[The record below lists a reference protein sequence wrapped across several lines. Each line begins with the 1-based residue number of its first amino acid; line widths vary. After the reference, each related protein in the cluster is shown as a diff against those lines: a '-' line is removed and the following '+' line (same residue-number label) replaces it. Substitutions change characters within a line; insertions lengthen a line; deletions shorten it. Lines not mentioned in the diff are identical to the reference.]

1 MAHLNW
7 NFKQNVAI
15 PESTKGFQEK
25 ERKERQKL
33 KENLA
38 LQLSND
44 LDRLFKEEIYSDLLF
59 LACFGTLRAH
69 KSILR
74 ARVPEFFFKIVMPA
88 LNTFGDEHKVV
99 KIENVQPSEFEDFLK
114 LIYTADEKVND
125 LQVLMKERLHST
137 SSCEINKATEI
148 FNRNYPQRDTTAS
161 ILLPSKDIPEIQGF
175 ASSTK
180 TAFEESAMDSY
191 TSTSSDFVEPASALG
206 EDLLLLYKSGDFSDI
221 GIVTEKATFRAHK
234 AILCSRSSY
243 FAAMLGGNW
252 LESSQECITLQGI
265 GQTEMDVMLHFIY
278 GAVVDLPKGAD
289 VCQVLS
295 VADMFGLDGLK
306 EVAVLYLKRDYC
318 RFFQKPIP
326 GTQQSILECLSI
338 SHLFNLECLYNLCL
352 RWVAKYFLKC
362 WSGRNFA
369 FLPMEIQRACLCS
382 VTQSMNQENVV
393 SILMESDQLICSLPG
408 VKWAEKALSL
418 GAELQDECISYIVA
432 HFSEIISTEGF
443 HHLLKAQG
451 MSSKPYLLE
460 KIFQAIEASITT
472 ENCCSYFIAVEML
485 KTFPSVNDTG
495 FACEIQAVHE
505 KLWTF
510 LVQSFYAVRH
520 SEGWNLMKAEHREQI
535 QAAAFDKGDSRKL
548 GKKPTFSSSK
558 VLHLK
563 CPQVHQQ
570 TSENQTQSLQQGRN
584 LPASWSCLSNR
595 TIKMKS
601 DGLGASGH
609 TVAAGRGTANKMP
622 KSAVSKGKDAKE
634 ANKVAKDT
642 KPTEKS
648 VPIKAVPVSKMK
660 SLNNGNAR
668 IESSIVKRDNNLSAS
683 VDGPRKMLGAKVPED
698 QDRKISSGARP
709 KCSSATSTAR
719 PNPVKS
725 LKAISAKDTP
735 LTNKEE
741 GFFVKCES
749 TRISESSGNVSPLR
763 DEKPDKESD
772 NSLNKDLGSDITSGS
787 ASPQYSSN
795 SPKDSSTGPG
805 TKSASKTVCRTLGHK
820 IHKAEKV
827 NSVTAKPP
835 IKENS
840 KVKQIAPSNK
850 TASGNRVLR
859 NDRRLKGVPSV
870 SAESLGPAPVASSTQ
885 NIASPRKE
893 DLQQNSKSSLL
904 DKTSREIPASTRKKT
919 ISKSIPAVIEIKQ
932 TTNSAKVILG
942 TSRQTIGGSKSTA
955 KQKSISEQPA
965 LKVTS
970 KSVGSDKQP
979 LSVVKKPISKN
990 KESSNQKKISSR
1002 NSDYKQNA
1010 STVKVVSSEYPGL
1023 EKALDTKKQ
1032 NCTGLLES
1040 TQTQRNPEQTSSLQP
1055 DQVQLHVNSSPATQN
1070 LASETLT
1077 TENDMPYITGNM
1089 SGQMNI
1095 EQCETC
1101 HGVCLETTAS
1111 SKPDLSTVIVQAE
1124 NVTQCLSTSLSKEK
1138 KPEEMF
1144 FKDASTC
1151 HNNEQKSSSCS
1162 NSFTVNYSTSSR
1174 CGPGQIPQ
1182 VLSLISPTDM
1192 ATAETPGSRED
1203 GEMPLEDPWN
1213 TLHQRSSPESDTGS
1227 ATTSSDDIK
1236 PRSEDYDAGGSQDD
1250 DGSNERGI
1258 SKCSTML
1265 CHDFLGRS
1273 SSDTST
1279 PEELKMYDSG
1289 LRIEVKLKDREST
1302 VDPFHVHS
1310 TSDDDDRRKAKK
1322 AWIERE
1328 CKPMDEGICE
1338 ENSCAASVSIKN
1350 APKHQLSS
1358 TDEETEDEKSEAE
1371 IVEERGPQPEPSS
1384 HQFQGID
1391 NLAFEDIAEQDN
1403 NAPEYQSTG
1412 NFRRTVLLSVDE
1424 CEELG
1429 SEEGAGLTPPYNSVD
1444 ILTPGDVFESTT
1456 VGLRES
1462 QVKSFSAGNSC
1473 DAQKSLIACEKD
1485 NGKEVFEKGSFSY
1498 NSCTNEPENNSDA
1511 NCSKENHECS
1521 LTAVTVN
1528 QTLCSQGESEQDKS
1542 SPLIEQRNEDP
1553 VSDSRHQE
1561 RPCHLNLYHLDHS
1574 NDSGQWIGSTENLD
1588 CRKSELHLNLN
1599 NHHMKDGSVTPT
1611 DQNPSTLSAGD
1622 LDDCEEQTC
1631 TYDRR
1636 PSKTLSP
1643 IYELD
1648 VGERFE
1654 QRPDVEACISDQEEN
1669 SHFAKSDW
1677 MLLHQLLA
1685 DQVCDLGIINTVPE
1699 DLNLAQYLI
1708 NQTLALSR
1716 DGLKSQGKPLAE
1728 KEMCKKWSELISPLE
1743 DSTASITV
1751 TSFSPD
1757 DSASPQGEWTI
1768 VELETH
1774 H

>member
-1 MAHLNW
+1 MN
-7 NFKQNVAI
+7 
-15 PESTKGFQEK
+15 
-25 ERKERQKL
+25 
-33 KENLA
+33 
-38 LQLSND
+38 
-44 LDRLFKEEIYSDLLF
+44 
-59 LACFGTLRAH
+59 GT
-69 KSILR
+69 
-74 ARVPEFFFKIVMPA
+74 V
-88 LNTFGDEHKVV
+88 
-99 KIENVQPSEFEDFLK
+99 
-114 LIYTADEKVND
+114 
-125 LQVLMKERLHST
+125 
-137 SSCEINKATEI
+137 
-148 FNRNYPQRDTTAS
+148 
-161 ILLPSKDIPEIQGF
+161 
-175 ASSTK
+175 
-180 TAFEESAMDSY
+180 DS
-191 TSTSSDFVEPASALG
+191 
-206 EDLLLLYKSGDFSDI
+206 
-221 GIVTEKATFRAHK
+221 
-234 AILCSRSSY
+234 
-243 FAAMLGGNW
+243 
-252 LESSQECITLQGI
+252 
-265 GQTEMDVMLHFIY
+265 
-278 GAVVDLPKGAD
+278 
-289 VCQVLS
+289 
-295 VADMFGLDGLK
+295 
-306 EVAVLYLKRDYC
+306 
-318 RFFQKPIP
+318 
-326 GTQQSILECLSI
+326 
-338 SHLFNLECLYNLCL
+338 
-352 RWVAKYFLKC
+352 
-362 WSGRNFA
+362 
-369 FLPMEIQRACLCS
+369 
-382 VTQSMNQENVV
+382 
-393 SILMESDQLICSLPG
+393 
-408 VKWAEKALSL
+408 
-418 GAELQDECISYIVA
+418 
-432 HFSEIISTEGF
+432 
-443 HHLLKAQG
+443 
-451 MSSKPYLLE
+451 
-460 KIFQAIEASITT
+460 
-472 ENCCSYFIAVEML
+472 
-485 KTFPSVNDTG
+485 
-495 FACEIQAVHE
+495 
-505 KLWTF
+505 
-510 LVQSFYAVRH
+510 
-520 SEGWNLMKAEHREQI
+520 
-535 QAAAFDKGDSRKL
+535 
-548 GKKPTFSSSK
+548 
-558 VLHLK
+558 
-563 CPQVHQQ
+563 

-772 NSLNKDLGSDITSGS
+772 NSLNKDL
-787 ASPQYSSN
+787 
-795 SPKDSSTGPG
+795 
-805 TKSASKTVCRTLGHK
+805 
-820 IHKAEKV
+820 
-827 NSVTAKPP
+827 
-835 IKENS
+835 
-840 KVKQIAPSNK
+840 
-850 TASGNRVLR
+850 
-859 NDRRLKGVPSV
+859 
-870 SAESLGPAPVASSTQ
+870 APVASSTQ

-1310 TSDDDDRRKAKK
+1310 TSDDDDRRK
-1322 AWIERE
+1322 
-1328 CKPMDEGICE
+1328 PMDEGICE

-1485 NGKEVFEKGSFSY
+1485 NGKEVFEK
-1498 NSCTNEPENNSDA
+1498 
-1511 NCSKENHECS
+1511 
-1521 LTAVTVN
+1521 
-1528 QTLCSQGESEQDKS
+1528 DKS